1 MSHPTVID
9 RPSPNT
15 DDRPANGTIDILL
28 LHYTGMQSAGA
39 SLERL
44 CDPEAKVSAHYLIDE
59 DGTVYGLV
67 DEARR
72 AWHAG
77 VSYWEGATDINARSI
92 GIELQ
97 NPGHE
102 FGYRP
107 FPEAQMV
114 SLMDLCHGILTRH
127 PIPPDRVL
135 AHSDVAPQRKE
146 DPGELFN
153 WKRLAE
159 AGIGRLPN
167 TAVTAAD
174 PDDQEARTRLTGIGY
189 DPEAPLD
196 AVITAF
202 QRHHRQTQV
211 NGVIDAE
218 TMSLIQGLS
227 E

>member
-1 MSHPTVID
+1 
-9 RPSPNT
+9 
-15 DDRPANGTIDILL
+15 
-28 LHYTGMQSAGA
+28 MQSAGA

>member
-1 MSHPTVID
+1 
-9 RPSPNT
+9 
-15 DDRPANGTIDILL
+15 
-28 LHYTGMQSAGA
+28 
-39 SLERL
+39 
-44 CDPEAKVSAHYLIDE
+44 
-59 DGTVYGLV
+59 
-67 DEARR
+67 
-72 AWHAG
+72 
-77 VSYWEGATDINARSI
+77 
-92 GIELQ
+92 
-97 NPGHE
+97 
-102 FGYRP
+102 
-107 FPEAQMV
+107 MV